1 MKIALPIYILFSLGT
16 ALSPEFS
23 AATPI
28 PESSIPDSI
37 DWFAHLDADQ
47 LRQSRAGATLLNEL
61 TSLDPLKEN
70 TQMPINPVLLING
83 LKGITAFGTMPDLK
97 NPGSDVDVV
106 TVVSGTPEL
115 LQIVKGLVSGMQL
128 EQPEAIE
135 EIAHG
140 DHSILSMKQAGICG
154 VFLEEDKIAMSKSM
168 DSMDRFLS
176 VGQGGIPHLQF
187 GQRFPAP
194 VDATGLGVYFGA
206 FVEGISGFE
215 NLPAQARVLQLTKA
229 VAVQLGESD
238 DNLHLLTS
246 LVTKDPQT
254 AQQVS
259 SVLQGIIAMFI
270 LTQNGHPD
278 VATLVDS
285 ARVKQAGNAVTLKVD
300 YPATSAEK
308 WIGVMVELMRQK
320 MTEKA
325 SPEEAPA
332 AEESPSEV
340 ADASAA
346 PDAAGPESTEEPTPA
361 G

>member
-1 MKIALPIYILFSLGT
+1 
-16 ALSPEFS
+16 
-23 AATPI
+23 
-28 PESSIPDSI
+28 
-37 DWFAHLDADQ
+37 
-47 LRQSRAGATLLNEL
+47 
-61 TSLDPLKEN
+61 
-70 TQMPINPVLLING
+70 MPINPVLIING
-83 LKGITAFGTMPDLK
+83 LKGVTAFGTMPDLK

-106 TVVSGTPEL
+106 TILSGTPEL
-115 LQIVKGLVSGMQL
+115 LQVVKGLVSGLQL

-154 VFLEEDKIAMSKSM
+154 VFLEEDKIALSKSM
-168 DSMDRFLS
+168 DSMNRFLS
-176 VGQGGIPHLQF
+176 VSEGTVPHLQF

-215 NLPAQARVLQLTKA
+215 NLPAQARVLQLTKS
-229 VAVQLGESD
+229 VAVQLGESE

-246 LVTKDPQT
+246 LVTADPQT

-285 ARVKQAGNAVTLKVD
+285 ARVNLSGSAVTLKVD
-300 YPATSAEK
+300 YPAASAEK
-308 WIGVMVELMRQK
+308 WIGVMVEQMSQK

-325 SPEEAPA
+325 SEEDAPA
-332 AEESPSEV
+332 AGESSEV
-340 ADASAA
+340 AEAS
-346 PDAAGPESTEEPTPA
+346 E
-361 G
+361 